1 MLFAL
6 IYLLLRRLVG
16 LIAGPSN
23 DLHNDIEILVLR
35 HQLMVLKR
43 GVGRPRLRRRD
54 RLFMAAVSGTLP
66 RPRWLSFVVSPQTLL
81 RWHRELVRKKWSYR
95 RSSTGG
101 LLPITGE
108 VQETHPSNGQGEP
121 SVGMPQDPRRAR
133 QARHQGLGDED
144 SHPAAAKR
152 PRPGS
157 QARWSLLERVP
168 QVPSPRDHG
177 SRLFRRR
184 DGLAL
189 RRVCALRHR
198 ARVQAGSPPWCHA
211 KPLIRRGSPSRPGTW
226 RWGSSFRRYGSCCG
240 TATRSSPV
248 RSTRSSAPKV
258 SGSSA
263 LRSGHRRRTRSPND
277 G

>member
-54 RLFMAAVSGTLP
+54 RLFMAAVRRTLP

-81 RWHRELVRKKWSYR
+81 RWHRELVRNKWSYR

-144 SHPAAAKR
+144 PHPAAAKR

-168 QVPSPRDHG
+168 QVPGSGSPGPGLLH
-177 SRLFRRR
+177 RRNAVASH
-184 DGLAL
+184 L
-189 RRVCALRHR
+189 VCAVRDR
-198 ARVQAGSPPWCHA
+198 GRIQAGARSRCHPKPQLGVGHPASPE
-211 KPLIRRGSPSRPGTW
+211 PG
-226 RWGSSFRRYGSCCG
+226 GGG
-240 TATRSSPV
+240 A
-248 RSTRSSAPKV
+248 A
-258 SGSSA
+258 
-263 LRSGHRRRTRSPND
+263 
-277 G
+277 